1 MGASHSSRREGIE
14 NTVEYKEGKKLQEL
28 RDKLFPPADSR
39 EFLKDKVCKVKK
51 IRVPASTAYM
61 QHLINA
67 LMLHSKFKH

>member
-51 IRVPASTAYM
+51 IRVPASTAYATPN
-61 QHLINA
+61 QCTDYA
-67 LMLHSKFKH
+67 